1 MKITRII
8 ALALALIIG
17 VMSVFAGSMV
27 LLGFRIP
34 DYTVLNWLVFY
45 NIILGVLS
53 IATAFF
59 IWKNYELSKKAIILI
74 LSSHLLMLL
83 YLSFFNEVVALD
95 SIKAMGFRVSIWF
108 IIFILTYKNS
118 IK

>member
-1 MKITRII
+1 MKITKII
-8 ALALALIIG
+8 ALVLALFIG
-17 VMSVFAGSMV
+17 IMSVFAGFMV

-34 DYTVLNWLVFY
+34 DYTVLDWLVIY
-45 NIILGVLS
+45 NVLLSVLS
-53 IATAFF
+53 IVTAFLV
-59 IWKNYELSKKAIILI
+59 WKNYALSKKLIAAILT
-74 LSSHLLMLL
+74 SHLLMLL
-83 YLSFFNEVVALD
+83 YLYFVSEAVALD

>member
-8 ALALALIIG
+8 ALALGLFIG
-17 VMSVFAGSMV
+17 IMSVFAGSMV

-34 DYTVLNWLVFY
+34 DYTVLNWLVIY
-45 NIILGVLS
+45 NVLLGVLS
-53 IATAFF
+53 IVAAFL
-59 IWKNYELSKKAIILI
+59 IWKNYGLAKKAITLI

-83 YLSFFNEVVALD
+83 YLYFVSEAAALD

-108 IIFILTYKNS
+108 VIFILTYKNS